1 MDFAKLYTDELRRE
15 YCRAS
20 TVKSGEV
27 TMATGQFPADDAETA
42 ANVFAGELKRWRT
55 LRGLS
60 RTTLARRMGYDR
72 SYVSK
77 VESGAKP
84 PSRDF
89 AFHAEKALHS
99 GGALYNAYRE
109 HSSSV
114 ERSKA
119 DGQLVRAASRP
130 TQPYAD
136 LIAGGVPPAGR

>member
-1 MDFAKLYTDELRRE
+1 
-15 YCRAS
+15 
-20 TVKSGEV
+20 
-27 TMATGQFPADDAETA
+27 MATDHYPADNTEAA

-109 HSSSV
+109 HTATAD
-114 ERSKA
+114 RSRHVDEQFA
-119 DGQLVRAASRP
+119 RVAP
-130 TQPYAD
+130 QPPHYANAM
-136 LIAGGVPPAGR
+136 IGGAPQAG

>member
-1 MDFAKLYTDELRRE
+1 
-15 YCRAS
+15 
-20 TVKSGEV
+20 
-27 TMATGQFPADDAETA
+27 MATGHYSAEDAEAA

-109 HSSSV
+109 HMLTV
-114 ERSKA
+114 ERPRPA
-119 DGQLVRAASRP
+119 DGQLMRVAPQP
-130 TQPYAD
+130 TQYANVM
-136 LIAGGVPPAGR
+136 AGGVPPVGR

>member
-1 MDFAKLYTDELRRE
+1 
-15 YCRAS
+15 
-20 TVKSGEV
+20 
-27 TMATGQFPADDAETA
+27 MATGQFPAEDAEAA

-114 ERSKA
+114 ERTRQL
-119 DGQLVRAASRP
+119 DGRQAEGQFVRTASRP
-130 TQPYAD
+130 TRYAD
-136 LIAGGVPPAGR
+136 MMAGGTPPAI

>member
-1 MDFAKLYTDELRRE
+1 
-15 YCRAS
+15 
-20 TVKSGEV
+20 
-27 TMATGQFPADDAETA
+27 MATDHYTADDADAA

-109 HSSSV
+109 HAATTDRTRPV
-114 ERSKA
+114 
-119 DGQLVRAASRP
+119 DGQFARVSP
-130 TQPYAD
+130 QPAVQYAD
-136 LIAGGVPPAGR
+136 MMAGGAPPAGR